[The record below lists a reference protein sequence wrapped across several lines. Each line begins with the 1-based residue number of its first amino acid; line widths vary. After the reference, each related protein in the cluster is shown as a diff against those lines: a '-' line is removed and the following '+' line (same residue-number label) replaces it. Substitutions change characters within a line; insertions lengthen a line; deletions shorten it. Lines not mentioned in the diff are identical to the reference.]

1 MIIST
6 SLVVIYVIGTS
17 PTLAY
22 CTFKATKWTV
32 TSVYKRTKYT
42 LKRITSSEAQSY

>member
-6 SLVVIYVIGTS
+6 SLVVLYVIGTS

-32 TSVYKRTKYT
+32 KVVYRSIIKNA
-42 LKRITSSEAQSY
+42 SSEIKND

>member
-6 SLVVIYVIGTS
+6 SLVVLYVIGTS

-32 TSVYKRTKYT
+32 TLVYKGTKHT
-42 LKRITSSEAQSY
+42 IKRITSSEVQSY